1 MVFRRRKGTGLSKW
15 QPTVR
20 SEITENSGSTYGN
33 ILTIGKFPERILN
46 FAMIQ
51 KEIPSN
57 QSKTN
62 ASHEKLPGFQSLK
75 YLLLAI
81 QTAICTLFSSG
92 NCQTKQETD
101 SIMEFIQNNFYSQGE
116 KSKESLATLY
126 RISREQGDYD
136 LLAEAIYP
144 KSVIRLWG
152 DCPLVSCS
160 MLLA

>member
-1 MVFRRRKGTGLSKW
+1 MRLMK
-15 QPTVR
+15 
-20 SEITENSGSTYGN
+20 
-33 ILTIGKFPERILN
+33 
-46 FAMIQ
+46 
-51 KEIPSN
+51 
-57 QSKTN
+57 
-62 ASHEKLPGFQSLK
+62 KLPGFQSLK

-92 NCQTKQETD
+92 NCQTKQEAD

-144 KSVIRLWG
+144 KSVIRFAG
-152 DCPLVSCS
+152 FVSDRENES
-160 MLLA
+160 FGQSPQSRMTDLG

>member
-1 MVFRRRKGTGLSKW
+1 MK
-15 QPTVR
+15 
-20 SEITENSGSTYGN
+20 
-33 ILTIGKFPERILN
+33 
-46 FAMIQ
+46 
-51 KEIPSN
+51 
-57 QSKTN
+57 
-62 ASHEKLPGFQSLK
+62 KLPGFQSLK

-92 NCQTKQETD
+92 NCQTKQEAD

-144 KSVIRLWG
+144 KSVIRLWV
-152 DCPLVSCS
+152 DCPLLSASCS
-160 MLLA
+160 SMRLAAPSARRESCCMTQACNLPKG